1 MVFMRDVDTIIP
13 AYLYGLDKGYR
24 IYCEGEIVNMAKIVD
39 HKYTDNEAF
48 IECFNVVPDYQ

>member
-1 MVFMRDVDTIIP
+1 MRDVDTIIP